1 MSIRYNMDIVDY
13 NDYAINNINED
24 NRYDKYDVL
33 RKVMYH
39 YLCSWNEESINV
51 KLNLFQNNKEMNTVD
66 ILIYSLLK
74 NLSDTIGLKEDSY
87 KSIVI
92 SNVEIGNI
100 LNKSKEEVYLQML
113 IDYGQSEMVSIL
125 SEIDVK
131 GYFKYYKL
139 AGTSILNGKEFN
151 HYKIYKGSSEY
162 DTKEMSILLNSV
174 VQEAK
179 NLGIKTKDDI
189 ELERL
194 LEEWC

>member
-1 MSIRYNMDIVDY
+1 MIDDTGKIEKFLPLIFRL
-13 NDYAINNINED
+13 
-24 NRYDKYDVL
+24 DKDTVYDVKIDKHREKRSL
-33 RKVMYH
+33 NANA
-39 YLCSWNEESINV
+39 YLW
-51 KLNLFQNNKEMNTVD
+51 KLVT
-66 ILIYSLLK
+66 
-74 NLSDTIGLKEDSY
+74 
-87 KSIVI
+87 
-92 SNVEIGNI
+92 EIGNV

-125 SEIDVK
+125 SEIEVK

-162 DTKEMSILLNSV
+162 DTKEMSILLNGV

-194 LEEWC
+194 VEEWEK

>member
-1 MSIRYNMDIVDY
+1 MI
-13 NDYAINNINED
+13 ED
-24 NRYDKYDVL
+24 TCKIDKILPLIFRLDKDTIYDVKINKH
-33 RKVMYH
+33 RKKRSLNANA
-39 YLCSWNEESINV
+39 YLW
-51 KLNLFQNNKEMNTVD
+51 KLVT
-66 ILIYSLLK
+66 
-74 NLSDTIGLKEDSY
+74 
-87 KSIVI
+87 
-92 SNVEIGNI
+92 EIGNI

-113 IDYGQSEMVSIL
+113 IDYGQSEMISIL
-125 SEIDVK
+125 SEINVK

-162 DTKEMSILLNSV
+162 DTKEMSILLNGV

-194 LEEWC
+194 VEEWER

>member
-1 MSIRYNMDIVDY
+1 MIDDTGKIERFLPLIFKL
-13 NDYAINNINED
+13 
-24 NRYDKYDVL
+24 DKDTVYDVKIDKHREKRSL
-33 RKVMYH
+33 NANA
-39 YLCSWNEESINV
+39 YLW
-51 KLNLFQNNKEMNTVD
+51 KLVT
-66 ILIYSLLK
+66 
-74 NLSDTIGLKEDSY
+74 
-87 KSIVI
+87 
-92 SNVEIGNI
+92 EIGNI

-139 AGTSILNGKEFN
+139 AGTSLLNDKEFN

-162 DTKEMSILLNSV
+162 DTKEMSILLNGV

-194 LEEWC
+194 VEEWC

>member
-1 MSIRYNMDIVDY
+1 MIDDTGKI
-13 NDYAINNINED
+13 
-24 NRYDKYDVL
+24 DKFLPLIFRLDKDTVYDVKIDKHREKRSL
-33 RKVMYH
+33 NANA
-39 YLCSWNEESINV
+39 YLW
-51 KLNLFQNNKEMNTVD
+51 KLVT
-66 ILIYSLLK
+66 
-74 NLSDTIGLKEDSY
+74 
-87 KSIVI
+87 
-92 SNVEIGNI
+92 EIGNV

-139 AGTSILNGKEFN
+139 AGTSLLNGKEFN

-162 DTKEMSILLNSV
+162 DTREMSILLNGV

-194 LEEWC
+194 AEEWC

>member
-1 MSIRYNMDIVDY
+1 MIDDTGKI
-13 NDYAINNINED
+13 
-24 NRYDKYDVL
+24 DKFLPLIFRLDKDTIYDVKIDKHREKRSL
-33 RKVMYH
+33 NANA
-39 YLCSWNEESINV
+39 YLW
-51 KLNLFQNNKEMNTVD
+51 KLVT
-66 ILIYSLLK
+66 
-74 NLSDTIGLKEDSY
+74 
-87 KSIVI
+87 
-92 SNVEIGNI
+92 EIGNV

-139 AGTSILNGKEFN
+139 AETSLLNGKEFN

-162 DTKEMSILLNSV
+162 DTKEMSILLNGV

-194 LEEWC
+194 VEEWC

>member
-1 MSIRYNMDIVDY
+1 MIDDTGKIEKFLPLIFRL
-13 NDYAINNINED
+13 
-24 NRYDKYDVL
+24 DKDTVYDVKIDKHREKRSL
-33 RKVMYH
+33 NANA
-39 YLCSWNEESINV
+39 YLW
-51 KLNLFQNNKEMNTVD
+51 KLVT
-66 ILIYSLLK
+66 
-74 NLSDTIGLKEDSY
+74 
-87 KSIVI
+87 
-92 SNVEIGNI
+92 EIGNV

-113 IDYGQSEMVSIL
+113 IDYGQSEIVSIL

-139 AGTSILNGKEFN
+139 AGTSLLNGKEFN

-162 DTKEMSILLNSV
+162 DTKEMSILLNGV

-189 ELERL
+189 EVERL

>member
-1 MSIRYNMDIVDY
+1 MIDDTCKI
-13 NDYAINNINED
+13 
-24 NRYDKYDVL
+24 DKILPLIFRLDKDTIYDVKINKHREKRSL
-33 RKVMYH
+33 NANA
-39 YLCSWNEESINV
+39 YLW
-51 KLNLFQNNKEMNTVD
+51 KLVT
-66 ILIYSLLK
+66 
-74 NLSDTIGLKEDSY
+74 
-87 KSIVI
+87 
-92 SNVEIGNI
+92 EIGNI

-162 DTKEMSILLNSV
+162 DTKEMSILLEGV

-179 NLGIKTKDDI
+179 NLGIKTKEDYEI
-189 ELERL
+189 EKLI
-194 LEEWC
+194 EEWDK

>member
-1 MSIRYNMDIVDY
+1 MIDDTGKI
-13 NDYAINNINED
+13 
-24 NRYDKYDVL
+24 DKFLPLIFRLDKDTVYDVKIDKHREKRSL
-33 RKVMYH
+33 NANA
-39 YLCSWNEESINV
+39 YLW
-51 KLNLFQNNKEMNTVD
+51 KLVT
-66 ILIYSLLK
+66 
-74 NLSDTIGLKEDSY
+74 
-87 KSIVI
+87 
-92 SNVEIGNI
+92 EIGNV

-131 GYFKYYKL
+131 CYFKYYKL

-162 DTKEMSILLNSV
+162 DTKEMSILLEGV

-194 LEEWC
+194 IKEWC

>member
-1 MSIRYNMDIVDY
+1 MLRYRNEGTTISVSLPKTDY
-13 NDYAINNINED
+13 TVYMMANYNKDTDAYHTKLYIMRNDVED
-24 NRYDKYDVL
+24 
-33 RKVMYH
+33 
-39 YLCSWNEESINV
+39 
-51 KLNLFQNNKEMNTVD
+51 LNLIDDKFKFKSNFST
-66 ILIYSLLK
+66 LK
-74 NLSDTIGLKEDSY
+74 LDMANYITEQF
-87 KSIVI
+87 
-92 SNVEIGNI
+92 N
-100 LNKSKEEVYLQML
+100 
-113 IDYGQSEMVSIL
+113 
-125 SEIDVK
+125 K

-162 DTKEMSILLNSV
+162 DTKEMSILLNGV

>member
-1 MSIRYNMDIVDY
+1 MIDDTGKIEKFLPLIFRL
-13 NDYAINNINED
+13 
-24 NRYDKYDVL
+24 DKDTVYDVKIDKHREKRSL
-33 RKVMYH
+33 NANA
-39 YLCSWNEESINV
+39 YLW
-51 KLNLFQNNKEMNTVD
+51 KLVT
-66 ILIYSLLK
+66 
-74 NLSDTIGLKEDSY
+74 
-87 KSIVI
+87 
-92 SNVEIGNI
+92 EIGNV

-162 DTKEMSILLNSV
+162 DTKEMSILLEGV

-194 LEEWC
+194 IKEWC

>member
-1 MSIRYNMDIVDY
+1 MIDDTGKIEKFLPLIFRL
-13 NDYAINNINED
+13 
-24 NRYDKYDVL
+24 DKDTVYDVKIDKHREKRSL
-33 RKVMYH
+33 NANA
-39 YLCSWNEESINV
+39 YLW
-51 KLNLFQNNKEMNTVD
+51 KLVT
-66 ILIYSLLK
+66 
-74 NLSDTIGLKEDSY
+74 
-87 KSIVI
+87 
-92 SNVEIGNI
+92 EIGNI

-139 AGTSILNGKEFN
+139 AGTSLLNGKEFN
-151 HYKIYKGSSEY
+151 HYKVYKGSSEY
-162 DTKEMSILLNSV
+162 DTKEMRILLNGV

-194 LEEWC
+194 VEEWEK

>member
-1 MSIRYNMDIVDY
+1 MIDDTGKIEKFLPLIFRL
-13 NDYAINNINED
+13 
-24 NRYDKYDVL
+24 DKDTVYDVKIDKHREKRSL
-33 RKVMYH
+33 NANA
-39 YLCSWNEESINV
+39 YLW
-51 KLNLFQNNKEMNTVD
+51 KLVT
-66 ILIYSLLK
+66 
-74 NLSDTIGLKEDSY
+74 
-87 KSIVI
+87 
-92 SNVEIGNI
+92 EIGNV

-162 DTKEMSILLNSV
+162 DTKEMSILLNGV

-189 ELERL
+189 ELERII
-194 LEEWC
+194 EEWDK

>member
-1 MSIRYNMDIVDY
+1 MIDDTGKI
-13 NDYAINNINED
+13 
-24 NRYDKYDVL
+24 DKFLPLIFRLDKDTVYDVKIDKHREKRSL
-33 RKVMYH
+33 NANA
-39 YLCSWNEESINV
+39 YLW
-51 KLNLFQNNKEMNTVD
+51 KLVT
-66 ILIYSLLK
+66 
-74 NLSDTIGLKEDSY
+74 
-87 KSIVI
+87 
-92 SNVEIGNI
+92 EIGNI

-139 AGTSILNGKEFN
+139 AGTSLLNGKEFN

-162 DTKEMSILLNSV
+162 DTKEMSILLNGV

-194 LEEWC
+194 VEEWC

>member
-1 MSIRYNMDIVDY
+1 MIDDTCKI
-13 NDYAINNINED
+13 
-24 NRYDKYDVL
+24 DKILPLIFRLDKDTIYDVKINKHREKRSL
-33 RKVMYH
+33 NANA
-39 YLCSWNEESINV
+39 YLW
-51 KLNLFQNNKEMNTVD
+51 KLVT
-66 ILIYSLLK
+66 
-74 NLSDTIGLKEDSY
+74 
-87 KSIVI
+87 
-92 SNVEIGNI
+92 EIGNI

-113 IDYGQSEMVSIL
+113 IDYGQSEMISIL
-125 SEIDVK
+125 SEINVK

-162 DTKEMSILLNSV
+162 DTKEMSILLNGV

-194 LEEWC
+194 VEEWDK

>member
-1 MSIRYNMDIVDY
+1 MIDDTGKI
-13 NDYAINNINED
+13 
-24 NRYDKYDVL
+24 DKFLPLIFRLDKDTVYDVKIDKHREKRSL
-33 RKVMYH
+33 NANA
-39 YLCSWNEESINV
+39 YLW
-51 KLNLFQNNKEMNTVD
+51 KLVT
-66 ILIYSLLK
+66 
-74 NLSDTIGLKEDSY
+74 
-87 KSIVI
+87 
-92 SNVEIGNI
+92 EIGNV

-139 AGTSILNGKEFN
+139 AGTSVLNGKEFN
-151 HYKIYKGSSEY
+151 HYKIYKGSSEC
-162 DTKEMSILLNSV
+162 DTKEMSILLNGV

-194 LEEWC
+194 VEEWC

>member
-1 MSIRYNMDIVDY
+1 MIDDTCKI
-13 NDYAINNINED
+13 
-24 NRYDKYDVL
+24 DKILPLIFRLDKDTIYDVKINKHREKRSL
-33 RKVMYH
+33 NANA
-39 YLCSWNEESINV
+39 YLW
-51 KLNLFQNNKEMNTVD
+51 KLVT
-66 ILIYSLLK
+66 
-74 NLSDTIGLKEDSY
+74 
-87 KSIVI
+87 
-92 SNVEIGNI
+92 EIGNV

-162 DTKEMSILLNSV
+162 DTKEMSILLNGV

-189 ELERL
+189 
-194 LEEWC
+194 

>member
-1 MSIRYNMDIVDY
+1 MIDDTGKIEKFLQLIFRL
-13 NDYAINNINED
+13 
-24 NRYDKYDVL
+24 DKDTVYDVKIDKHREKRSL
-33 RKVMYH
+33 NANA
-39 YLCSWNEESINV
+39 YLW
-51 KLNLFQNNKEMNTVD
+51 KLVT
-66 ILIYSLLK
+66 
-74 NLSDTIGLKEDSY
+74 
-87 KSIVI
+87 
-92 SNVEIGNI
+92 EIGNV

-139 AGTSILNGKEFN
+139 AGTSLLNGKEFN

-162 DTKEMSILLNSV
+162 DTKEMSILLNGV

-194 LEEWC
+194 VEEWER

>member
-1 MSIRYNMDIVDY
+1 MIDDTGKIEKFLPLLFRL
-13 NDYAINNINED
+13 
-24 NRYDKYDVL
+24 DKDTVYDVKIDKHREKRSL
-33 RKVMYH
+33 NANA
-39 YLCSWNEESINV
+39 YLW
-51 KLNLFQNNKEMNTVD
+51 KLVT
-66 ILIYSLLK
+66 
-74 NLSDTIGLKEDSY
+74 
-87 KSIVI
+87 
-92 SNVEIGNI
+92 EIGNV

-162 DTKEMSILLNSV
+162 DTKEMSILLNGV

-189 ELERL
+189 EIERL

>member
-1 MSIRYNMDIVDY
+1 MIDDTCKI
-13 NDYAINNINED
+13 
-24 NRYDKYDVL
+24 DKILPLIFRLDKDTIYDVKINKHREKRSL
-33 RKVMYH
+33 NANA
-39 YLCSWNEESINV
+39 YLW
-51 KLNLFQNNKEMNTVD
+51 KLVT
-66 ILIYSLLK
+66 
-74 NLSDTIGLKEDSY
+74 
-87 KSIVI
+87 
-92 SNVEIGNI
+92 EIGNI

-139 AGTSILNGKEFN
+139 AGTSLLNGKEFN

-162 DTKEMSILLNSV
+162 DTKEMSILLNGV

>member
-1 MSIRYNMDIVDY
+1 MIDDTGKI
-13 NDYAINNINED
+13 
-24 NRYDKYDVL
+24 DKFLPLIFRLDKDTVYDVKIDKHREKRSL
-33 RKVMYH
+33 NANA
-39 YLCSWNEESINV
+39 YLW
-51 KLNLFQNNKEMNTVD
+51 KLVT
-66 ILIYSLLK
+66 
-74 NLSDTIGLKEDSY
+74 
-87 KSIVI
+87 
-92 SNVEIGNI
+92 EIGNI

-162 DTKEMSILLNSV
+162 DTKEMSILLNGV

-194 LEEWC
+194 VEEWC

>member
-1 MSIRYNMDIVDY
+1 MIDDTGKIEKFLPLLFRL
-13 NDYAINNINED
+13 
-24 NRYDKYDVL
+24 DKDTVYDVKIDKHREKRSL
-33 RKVMYH
+33 NANA
-39 YLCSWNEESINV
+39 YLW
-51 KLNLFQNNKEMNTVD
+51 KLVT
-66 ILIYSLLK
+66 
-74 NLSDTIGLKEDSY
+74 
-87 KSIVI
+87 
-92 SNVEIGNI
+92 EIGNV

-162 DTKEMSILLNSV
+162 DTKEMSILLNGV

-194 LEEWC
+194 IKEWC

>member
-1 MSIRYNMDIVDY
+1 MIDDIGK
-13 NDYAINNINED
+13 IEKFLPLIF
-24 NRYDKYDVL
+24 RLDKDTVYDVKIDKHREKRSL
-33 RKVMYH
+33 NANA
-39 YLCSWNEESINV
+39 YLW
-51 KLNLFQNNKEMNTVD
+51 KLVT
-66 ILIYSLLK
+66 
-74 NLSDTIGLKEDSY
+74 
-87 KSIVI
+87 
-92 SNVEIGNI
+92 EIGNV

-139 AGTSILNGKEFN
+139 AGTSILNDKEFN

-162 DTKEMSILLNSV
+162 DTKEMSILLNGV

-194 LEEWC
+194 IKEWY

>member
-1 MSIRYNMDIVDY
+1 MIDDTCKI
-13 NDYAINNINED
+13 
-24 NRYDKYDVL
+24 DKILPLIFRLDKDTIYDVKINKHREKRSL
-33 RKVMYH
+33 NANA
-39 YLCSWNEESINV
+39 YLW
-51 KLNLFQNNKEMNTVD
+51 KLVT
-66 ILIYSLLK
+66 
-74 NLSDTIGLKEDSY
+74 
-87 KSIVI
+87 
-92 SNVEIGNI
+92 EIGNI

-113 IDYGQSEMVSIL
+113 IDYGQSEMISIL
-125 SEIDVK
+125 SEINVK

-162 DTKEMSILLNSV
+162 DIKEMSILLNGV

>member
-1 MSIRYNMDIVDY
+1 MIDDTGKIEKFLPLIFRL
-13 NDYAINNINED
+13 
-24 NRYDKYDVL
+24 DKDTVYDVKINKHREKRSL
-33 RKVMYH
+33 NANA
-39 YLCSWNEESINV
+39 YLW
-51 KLNLFQNNKEMNTVD
+51 KLVT
-66 ILIYSLLK
+66 
-74 NLSDTIGLKEDSY
+74 
-87 KSIVI
+87 
-92 SNVEIGNI
+92 EIGNI

-162 DTKEMSILLNSV
+162 DTKEMSILLNGV

-194 LEEWC
+194 IKEWC

>member
-1 MSIRYNMDIVDY
+1 MIDDTGKIEKFLPLIFRLDKEIV
-13 NDYAINNINED
+13 
-24 NRYDKYDVL
+24 YDVKIDKHREKRSL
-33 RKVMYH
+33 NANA
-39 YLCSWNEESINV
+39 YLW
-51 KLNLFQNNKEMNTVD
+51 KLVT
-66 ILIYSLLK
+66 
-74 NLSDTIGLKEDSY
+74 
-87 KSIVI
+87 
-92 SNVEIGNI
+92 EIGNI

-125 SEIDVK
+125 SEIEVK

-162 DTKEMSILLNSV
+162 DTKEMSILLNGV

-194 LEEWC
+194 VEEWC

>member
-1 MSIRYNMDIVDY
+1 MIDDTGKI
-13 NDYAINNINED
+13 
-24 NRYDKYDVL
+24 DKFLPLIFRLDKDTVYDVKIDKHREKRSL
-33 RKVMYH
+33 NANAYF
-39 YLCSWNEESINV
+39 W
-51 KLNLFQNNKEMNTVD
+51 KLVT
-66 ILIYSLLK
+66 
-74 NLSDTIGLKEDSY
+74 
-87 KSIVI
+87 
-92 SNVEIGNI
+92 EIGNV

-162 DTKEMSILLNSV
+162 DTKEMSILLNGV

-194 LEEWC
+194 VEEWC

>member
-1 MSIRYNMDIVDY
+1 MIDDTGKIEKFLPLIFRL
-13 NDYAINNINED
+13 
-24 NRYDKYDVL
+24 DKDTVYDVKIDKHREKRSL
-33 RKVMYH
+33 NANA
-39 YLCSWNEESINV
+39 YLW
-51 KLNLFQNNKEMNTVD
+51 KLVT
-66 ILIYSLLK
+66 
-74 NLSDTIGLKEDSY
+74 
-87 KSIVI
+87 
-92 SNVEIGNI
+92 EIGNV

-162 DTKEMSILLNSV
+162 DTKEMSILLNGV

-194 LEEWC
+194 IKEWCL

>member
-1 MSIRYNMDIVDY
+1 MIDDTGKIEKFLQLIFRL
-13 NDYAINNINED
+13 
-24 NRYDKYDVL
+24 DKDTVYDVKIDKHREKRSL
-33 RKVMYH
+33 NANA
-39 YLCSWNEESINV
+39 YLW
-51 KLNLFQNNKEMNTVD
+51 KLVT
-66 ILIYSLLK
+66 
-74 NLSDTIGLKEDSY
+74 
-87 KSIVI
+87 
-92 SNVEIGNI
+92 EIGNI

-139 AGTSILNGKEFN
+139 AGTSILNDKEFN

-162 DTKEMSILLNSV
+162 DTKEMSILLNGV

-194 LEEWC
+194 VEEWEKWLIKK